1 MAKIMVV
8 DDEPDIR
15 TIVRTVLEK
24 EGHEITEAE
33 SGEMCLKLEGHEITE
48 AESGEMCL
56 KLLSEYESPDI
67 LFLDVMMPGMDGW
80 DVARKVKSDE
90 TLKDII
96 ICMLTVKT
104 SPDDI
109 LTSFESAKIEIV
121 DWLLTVR
128 GSLNWQSYHWTPSIE
143 MRW

>member
-1 MAKIMVV
+1 
-8 DDEPDIR
+8 
-15 TIVRTVLEK
+15 
-24 EGHEITEAE
+24 
-33 SGEMCLKLEGHEITE
+33 
-48 AESGEMCL
+48 
-56 KLLSEYESPDI
+56 
-67 LFLDVMMPGMDGW
+67 MDGW

-109 LTSFESAKIEIV
+109 LTSFESAKADWHVDKPVSIKKFIEIV

>member
-24 EGHEITEAE
+24 
-33 SGEMCLKLEGHEITE
+33 EGHEITE

-109 LTSFESAKIEIV
+109 LTSFESAKADWHVDKPVSIKKFIEIV

>member
-15 TIVRTVLEK
+15 TIIRKVLEN
-24 EGHEITEAE
+24 EGHEVTEAE
-33 SGEMCLKLEGHEITE
+33 D
-48 AESGEMCL
+48 GEMCL

-80 DVARKVKSDE
+80 DVARKVKADE

-96 ICMLTVKT
+96 ICMLTAKT
-104 SPDDI
+104 SSDDI
-109 LTSFESAKIEIV
+109 LTSFESAKADWHVDKPVSIKKFVEIV
-121 DWLLTVR
+121 DWLLTVQS
-128 GSLNWQSYHWTPSIE
+128 SLGWQSYHSTPSISLHL
-143 MRW
+143 